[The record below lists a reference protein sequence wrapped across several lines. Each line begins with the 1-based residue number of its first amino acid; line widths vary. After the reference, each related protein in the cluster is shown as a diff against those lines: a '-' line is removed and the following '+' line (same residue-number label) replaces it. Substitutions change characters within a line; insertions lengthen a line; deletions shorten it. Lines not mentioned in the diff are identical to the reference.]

1 MGSITSKNTPF
12 IGRLFSY
19 ISLMDRYLISE
30 LIPPFL
36 FGIGIFS
43 SIGVTIGSLFDLM
56 RQTVEANLP
65 LTIVFK
71 VLALNLPQ
79 FMIYAFPTAVLL
91 AALLTYSRL
100 AGDSELV
107 ALRSCGV
114 SVYRLMIPA
123 LILSF
128 VITGV
133 TFAFNEYV
141 VPAANYEAKRTL
153 ASALNQE
160 RKDFQDSN
168 IFYPEYGTV
177 TDKDGNSRQALTR
190 LFYAQEFNGSKMQGL
205 TILDWSQQG
214 LNQIVTSQSAS
225 WNAPENTW
233 DFYDGTIYLIAPDAS
248 YRNIVRFKHQQL
260 KLPRTALDFA
270 ENQRDYSEMNLQQSL
285 ERLRI
290 EQLSGNE
297 KRIRK
302 LLIRIQQKISLPFA
316 CMVFGLVG
324 AALAIRPQ
332 RTNKA
337 TGFGISLLVFFAY
350 YLTASVGD
358 ALGLSYYLSPVMAA
372 WLPNVF
378 GFVAGSWILIRAA
391 R

>member
-1 MGSITSKNTPF
+1 
-12 IGRLFSY
+12 
-19 ISLMDRYLISE
+19 MDRYLISE

-153 ASALNQE
+153 ATALNQE

-372 WLPNVF
+372 WLPNLF